1 MRRDVTEIRRFYASP
16 LGQRAAQLIGAK
28 LSDAWGS
35 TAGQD
40 VLGLGYATPW
50 LDLMG
55 DARRAVCAMPLGQGA
70 AAWPSA
76 GRCRTALVE
85 DDALPFATGLFDRV
99 LAVHALEEA
108 HDPLAL
114 VRELGRV
121 LAPNGRLVLVVA
133 GRGGLWARA
142 ENTPFG
148 HGRPYTLGQL
158 ESLVRA
164 AELEPFAR
172 SQALFCPPWSRL
184 GGISGWVETWGGRL
198 APGAGGVV
206 MLEAVKTTLALRPI
220 PVAEPVRA
228 RRREALS
235 PQPAGF
241 GAAEPAKMA
250 IRRKPD

>member
-1 MRRDVTEIRRFYASP
+1 MRRDVTEIRRFYSTP
-16 LGQRAAQLIGAK
+16 LGAAAVRLIGAK
-28 LSDAWGS
+28 LADAWGS

-50 LDLMG
+50 LDGMT
-55 DARRAVCAMPLGQGA
+55 DARRAVAAMPFGQGA

-85 DDALPFATGLFDRV
+85 DDCLPFSTGLFDRV

-108 HDPLAL
+108 GDPLQM
-114 VRELGRV
+114 VRDLGRV

-148 HGRPYTLGQL
+148 HGRPYTRSQL
-158 ESLVRA
+158 EGLVRA
-164 AELEPFAR
+164 AELEPFAW
-172 SQALFCPPWSRL
+172 SQALFCPPWTRL
-184 GGISGWVETWGGRL
+184 TGLADAMETWGARL
-198 APGAGGVV
+198 IPGAGGVV
-206 MLEAVKTTLALRPI
+206 MLEAVKTTLALRPQV
-220 PVAEPVRA
+220 VAEPARA

-241 GAAEPAKMA
+241 SPPEPAKME
-250 IRRKPD
+250 IGRERD